1 MNNGPFF
8 FIQGK
13 EHRSVNSLGRR
24 TFLCSLSA
32 TGVAIFAGC
41 TGRTDRTPEKRPVD
55 SREIKVTD
63 PVRTEGDPVYVSSE
77 GVSETDTETILRTA
91 ISNRMNC
98 IEGEIPISAY
108 DSGELITTESIVKS
122 IEGNILFPS
131 PVQRELKEVTPRSII
146 VTSSQN
152 MTTEE
157 TPVYIKSIL
166 RYGKN
171 EENIPRRRSDC

>member
-1 MNNGPFF
+1 MNSP
-8 FIQGK
+8 
-13 EHRSVNSLGRR
+13 SRR

-41 TGRTDRTPEKRPVD
+41 TGRTGRTPDERPVD

-63 PVRTEGDPVYVSSE
+63 PVRTEGDPVRVSSE
-77 GVSETDTETILRTA
+77 GISETDPETILRTT

-108 DSGELITTESIVKS
+108 NSGQLIMTESIVKS
-122 IEGNILFPS
+122 MEGNILFPS
-131 PVQRELKEVTPRSII
+131 PVHRELKEVAPRFMI

-157 TPVYIKSIL
+157 TPVYIKAIL
-166 RYGKN
+166 RYGRN
-171 EENIPRRRSDC
+171 EENILSLKSDC

>member
-1 MNNGPFF
+1 MNPT
-8 FIQGK
+8 
-13 EHRSVNSLGRR
+13 GRR

-41 TGRTDRTPEKRPVD
+41 TSRAGGTRDDRPVE
-55 SREIKVTD
+55 SRKIRVIE
-63 PVRTEGDPVYVSSE
+63 PVRTEGDPIRVSSE
-77 GVSETDTETILRTA
+77 RISETDPETVLRTA

-108 DSGELITTESIVKS
+108 NSGQLITTESIVKS

-157 TPVYIKSIL
+157 TPVYIKAIL

-171 EENIPRRRSDC
+171 EENIPSLKSDC

>member
-1 MNNGPFF
+1 MIP
-8 FIQGK
+8 
-13 EHRSVNSLGRR
+13 VDRR
-24 TFLCSLSA
+24 AFLRNVSA
-32 TGVAIFAGC
+32 GGIAIFAGC
-41 TGRTDRTPEKRPVD
+41 TGRTGRTPDERPVD

-63 PVRTEGDPVYVSSE
+63 PVRTEGDPIRVSSE
-77 GVSETDTETILRTA
+77 GISETDPETILRTA

-108 DSGELITTESIVKS
+108 NSGQLITTESIVKS

-146 VTSSQN
+146 VASSQN
-152 MTTEE
+152 TTTEE
-157 TPVYIKSIL
+157 TPVYIKAIL

-171 EENIPRRRSDC
+171 EENIPSLKSDC

>member
-1 MNNGPFF
+1 
-8 FIQGK
+8 
-13 EHRSVNSLGRR
+13 
-24 TFLCSLSA
+24 
-32 TGVAIFAGC
+32 
-41 TGRTDRTPEKRPVD
+41 
-55 SREIKVTD
+55 
-63 PVRTEGDPVYVSSE
+63 
-77 GVSETDTETILRTA
+77 
-91 ISNRMNC
+91 MNC

-108 DSGELITTESIVKS
+108 NSGQLITTESIVKS

-157 TPVYIKSIL
+157 TPVYIKAIL

-171 EENIPRRRSDC
+171 EENIPSLKSDC